1 MKVINIRD
9 LQKRLKEAVDAAQSE
24 GVVVTRH
31 GRPTAV
37 LVGVQGLD
45 WESVMRQMD
54 PEFWQM
60 IEERRHQGS
69 SSPLEEVRKRLDSA
83 D

>member
-1 MKVINIRD
+1 VKVINIRE

-37 LVGVQGLD
+37 LVGVQGMD

-54 PEFWQM
+54 PEFWRM
-60 IEERRHQGS
+60 IETRRREGAS
-69 SSPLEEVRKRLDSA
+69 APLEEVRKRLERA